1 MTTRIASPA
10 LLSTL
15 AGYLLV
21 SGCAISPY
29 PAPVV
34 DRSMRPPPWQVVQP
48 PPPSSETIPL
58 ESRND
63 IRPLGRGPLG
73 RDGELEP
80 AEEPLDQ
87 PPNQPPLDERG
98 MTRPPDQR
106 MEIVPPE
113 EAGAESTEIRREPRA
128 RDNRLSERPP
138 EATSSA
144 GMPETGRSRGSPAVL
159 ALLSDAGRQAR
170 SGSLDGAAAALERA
184 VRIDPHNATIWSRI
198 AEVRLQQ
205 GQPQQAENLAKKSNT
220 LAGRDPRLQARN
232 WHIIAQ
238 ARRQSGD
245 GTGAEAAEQ
254 TAADLEGR

>member
-1 MTTRIASPA
+1 MTTRISTVLA
-10 LLSTL
+10 TL
-15 AGYLLV
+15 AGLLLV

-34 DRSMRPPPWQVVQP
+34 DHSIGAPPQPVMQP
-48 PPPSSETIPL
+48 PRPSSETIPL

-63 IRPLGRGPLG
+63 IRPLGPGPLG
-73 RDGELEP
+73 RDGEMEP
-80 AEEPLDQ
+80 AEGPPAQSPSEQGMAPL
-87 PPNQPPLDERG
+87 PE
-98 MTRPPDQR
+98 QR

-113 EAGAESTEIRREPRA
+113 EAGTEGTEMRREPST
-128 RDNRLSERPP
+128 RDSRFSDRPR

-144 GMPETGRSRGSPAVL
+144 GSPEAGSPRGSPAVL

-170 SGSLDGAAAALERA
+170 SGSLDQAAAALERA

-198 AEVRLQQ
+198 AEIRLQQ

-220 LAGRDPRLQARN
+220 LAGRDSGLQARN

-245 GTGAEAAEQ
+245 GTGADAAEQ